1 MEKKCILQ
9 QGVKTMQNIVATTA
23 ADESINVSQEGKTE
37 TRKKYDS
44 WDYALGMSKVE
55 GLTPSPDVL
64 ALVERE
70 RRGEITTADIKK
82 YLDKKYKVKDRD

>member
-1 MEKKCILQ
+1 MNDTVVTPIDEKL
-9 QGVKTMQNIVATTA
+9 
-23 ADESINVSQEGKTE
+23 INVAQEEKIGI
-37 TRKKYDS
+37 RKKYDS

-64 ALVERE
+64 ALAERE

-82 YLDKKYKVKDRD
+82 YLDKKYKVKERD